1 MPLTRQWV
9 WHLVKLADSSASP
22 HKLRHSCATHMVEH
36 GADLRSVQL
45 MLGHADISTTQV
57 YTHLALGRL
66 KAVHRQHHPRATA
79 RPRMWSSFRPIR
91 LESSVPH
98 LFAPFSET
106 EGDDEASRRP
116 IPVTRVRNR
125 HDSRGRRIDCTR
137 TRRTRLGYLRVLA
150 NERAASAH
158 TLRAYERE
166 LASFAAFI
174 MERYGKEQTPDRIEH
189 THIRAYLGTLFDRGL
204 SKASAAR
211 ALAAIRSW
219 FKWLARTGRVE
230 QNVASLVATPRLP
243 KHLPRV
249 PSIEQMNRVVDN
261 VGDDA
266 ASWPARDK
274 AILELL
280 YGCGI
285 RNAELTG
292 LDLKDIYWA
301 QEVIL
306 VRGKGKKQ
314 RYVPLGDAAAQA
326 LRAYLAERS
335 ARLAASSPGK
345 STATTPALFV
355 NLQLRGL
362 DKPGGEAR
370 LTTRSV
376 GRIVKRVAILR
387 GLPSDVH
394 PHTLRHAFGTH
405 LLEEGADLR
414 AIQELL
420 GHERLSTTQRYTQL
434 TTSQLTQ
441 VYDRTH
447 PRAK

>member
-1 MPLTRQWV
+1 MSAVPD
-9 WHLVKLADSSASP
+9 LASG
-22 HKLRHSCATHMVEH
+22 TEM
-36 GADLRSVQL
+36 GAQAAEER
-45 MLGHADISTTQV
+45 
-57 YTHLALGRL
+57 
-66 KAVHRQHHPRATA
+66 
-79 RPRMWSSFRPIR
+79 
-91 LESSVPH
+91 
-98 LFAPFSET
+98 
-106 EGDDEASRRP
+106 EGDHPLD
-116 IPVTRVRNR
+116 
-125 HDSRGRRIDCTR
+125 
-137 TRRTRLGYLRVLA
+137 RLAAEYLRVLA

-158 TLRAYERE
+158 TLRAYARE
-166 LASFAAFI
+166 LGNFASYI
-174 MERYGKEQTPDRIEH
+174 SEHYGKEQTPARIEH
-189 THIRAYLGTLFDRGL
+189 THIRAYLGTLYDRGL
-204 SKASAAR
+204 SKASTAR
-211 ALAAIRSW
+211 ALASIRGW
-219 FKWLARTGRVE
+219 FKWLARSGRVE

-249 PSIEQMNRVVDN
+249 PSIEQMNRVVDSIA
-261 VGDDA
+261 DDA

-292 LDLKDIYWA
+292 LDLKDIDWA

-306 VRGKGKKQ
+306 VRGKGKKE
-314 RYVPLGDAAAQA
+314 RYVPLGDAAAEA
-326 LRAYLAERS
+326 LREYLAERS
-335 ARLAASSPGK
+335 ARLAAVSHK
-345 STATTPALFV
+345 SNQRATPALFI

-362 DKPGGEAR
+362 NKAGGEAR

-387 GLPSDVH
+387 GLSSDVH

-434 TTSQLTQ
+434 TTTQLTQ